1 LDTPELRASIYQF
14 MVYVPGGVASVFFG
28 IWLSDHGIPA
38 DQIGIINA
46 LPTLCLL
53 LLNIIVGRIADRADD
68 WRTALIV
75 ISLLSALAPL
85 PLYFVSEFWG
95 ILLIWALC
103 ATSNGLVAP
112 VIDAAT
118 VRMTRRNGTDFGT
131 IRAWATVG
139 YVFAAAG
146 LGLFLNTLGSGAFVT
161 LYVLTVV
168 LRAALAFILPRFR
181 APAPQVTLANTP
193 GAVAAEPSRLRDSLQ
208 LWFVLPLLAFALVN
222 SSNALIGSFAA
233 LLWHENGIPSYF
245 LGPLLGI
252 AAVGEAILMFA
263 WRRFGGRVTA
273 RNMILVASLAGL
285 LRFTI
290 MAFNPPVELLFFT
303 QLLHAFSFGMGY
315 FGVVHF
321 IANWTN
327 EANAA
332 EAQGFANMLNM
343 GAAMTAL
350 ILFGFLFEFFGSY
363 AFFYSTITSVLAIA
377 CILVSLRL
385 KRPGTRIDG
394 RQARRLLNRPGS
406 AGVGSW
412 HRVSPE
418 RSLPSA
424 GVCGRSVL
432 SGRWFGRR
440 QGLGGLSQ
448 GAP

>member
-1 LDTPELRASIYQF
+1 MPAVLSRLDTPERRASIYQF
-14 MVYVPGGVASVFFG
+14 MVYVPGGVASVFLG
-28 IWLSDHGIPA
+28 IWLSEHGIAA
-38 DQIGIINA
+38 DQIGLINA

-53 LLNIIVGRIADRADD
+53 LLNIVVGRIADRADD

-75 ISLLSALAPL
+75 ISALAALAPL

-95 ILLIWALC
+95 ILLVWALC
-103 ATSNGLVAP
+103 ATSNGLVGP

-118 VRMTRRNGTDFGT
+118 VRMTRRNGTDFGAV
-131 IRAWATVG
+131 RAWATVG

-146 LGLFLNTLGSGAFVT
+146 LGLLLNVMGSGVFVT
-161 LYVLTVV
+161 LYVATVV

-181 APAPQVTLANTP
+181 APAPKLTLAD
-193 GAVAAEPSRLRDSLQ
+193 VAAGDPTKPSRLRDSLQ

-222 SSNALIGSFAA
+222 SSNALIGSFGA
-233 LLWHENGIPSYF
+233 LLWHENGVPSYF

-273 RNMILVASLAGL
+273 RNMILVAAIAGL
-285 LRFTI
+285 VRFTI
-290 MAFNPPVELLFFT
+290 MAFNPPVEVLFFT

-343 GAAMTAL
+343 GAAMLAL
-350 ILFGFLFEFFGSY
+350 IVFGVLVEHFGAY
-363 AFFYSTITSVLAIA
+363 AFFYSTVTATAAIV
-377 CILVSLRL
+377 CVLVSLRL
-385 KRPGTRIDG
+385 RPPKD
-394 RQARRLLNRPGS
+394 A
-406 AGVGSW
+406 
-412 HRVSPE
+412 H
-418 RSLPSA
+418 
-424 GVCGRSVL
+424 
-432 SGRWFGRR
+432 
-440 QGLGGLSQ
+440 
-448 GAP
+448 

>member
-1 LDTPELRASIYQF
+1 MPAVFSRLDTPELRASLYQF
-14 MVYVPGGVASVFFG
+14 TVYLPGGVASVFLG

-46 LPTLCLL
+46 LPTLGLL
-53 LLNIIVGRIADRADD
+53 LLNMVVGRVADRADD

-75 ISLLSALAPL
+75 LSLLSALAPL

-95 ILLIWALC
+95 ILLVWCLC

-118 VRMTRRNGTDFGT
+118 VRMTRRNGTDFGV

-139 YVFAAAG
+139 YVVGAGG
-146 LGLFLNTLGSGAFVT
+146 LGLFLNMLGSAAFVS
-161 LYVLTVV
+161 LYVAMVV
-168 LRAALAFILPRFR
+168 ARAVLAFLLPRFR
-181 APAPQVTLANTP
+181 APAPQVTLADATP
-193 GAVAAEPSRLRDSLQ
+193 AAPSRLRDALQ
-208 LWFVLPLLAFALVN
+208 LWFILPLLAFALVN
-222 SSNALIGSFAA
+222 SSNSIIGSFGA

-273 RNMILVASLAGL
+273 RNMILAAAIAGL
-285 LRFTI
+285 IRFTI
-290 MAFNPPVELLFFT
+290 MAFNPPVEVLFVT
-303 QLLHAFSFGMGY
+303 QTLHAFSFGMGY

-343 GAAMTAL
+343 CAAML
-350 ILFGFLFEFFGSY
+350 SLIVFGILFEHFGSY
-363 AFFYSTITSVLAIA
+363 AFFYSTITASAAIGCVLA
-377 CILVSLRL
+377 SLRL
-385 KRPGTRIDG
+385 KPPKDA
-394 RQARRLLNRPGS
+394 Q
-406 AGVGSW
+406 
-412 HRVSPE
+412 
-418 RSLPSA
+418 
-424 GVCGRSVL
+424 
-432 SGRWFGRR
+432 
-440 QGLGGLSQ
+440 
-448 GAP
+448 

>member
-1 LDTPELRASIYQF
+1 MPSALSRLGSPELRASIYQF
-14 MVYVPGGVASVFFG
+14 AVYVPGGVASVFLG
-28 IWLSDHGIPA
+28 IWLSEHGIPS

-75 ISLLSALAPL
+75 ISLASALAPL

-95 ILLIWALC
+95 ILLVWAFC

-118 VRMTRRNGTDFGT
+118 VRMTRRNGTDFGAV
-131 IRAWATVG
+131 RAWATVG

-146 LGLFLNTLGSGAFVT
+146 LGLLLNVLGSDAFIT
-161 LYVLTVV
+161 LYVVTAVA
-168 LRAALAFILPRFR
+168 RAGLAYILPRFR
-181 APAPQVTLANTP
+181 APAPKATLANIATDS
-193 GAVAAEPSRLRDSLQ
+193 AAQPSRLRDSLQ
-208 LWFVLPLLAFALVN
+208 IWFVLPLLAFALVN
-222 SSNALIGSFAA
+222 SSNALIGGFAT
-233 LLWHENGIPSYF
+233 LLWHENGVPSYF

-273 RNMILVASLAGL
+273 RNMILVCAMAGL

-290 MAFNPPVELLFFT
+290 MAFNPPVELLFLT
-303 QLLHAFSFGMGY
+303 QMLHAFSFGMGY

-343 GAAMTAL
+343 GASMLAL
-350 ILFGFLFEFFGSY
+350 IVFGVLVENFGSF
-363 AFFYSTITSVLAIA
+363 AFFYSTVTALLAIV
-377 CILVSLRL
+377 CVLVSLRL
-385 KRPGTRIDG
+385 RPPKDVR
-394 RQARRLLNRPGS
+394 
-406 AGVGSW
+406 
-412 HRVSPE
+412 
-418 RSLPSA
+418 
-424 GVCGRSVL
+424 
-432 SGRWFGRR
+432 
-440 QGLGGLSQ
+440 
-448 GAP
+448 